1 MRFFVNTM
9 FILQVQGE
17 KTSCRF
23 DWHQTG
29 PNVTISVFS
38 KVADPEKT
46 VIQANRISVNINIV
60 FDGGKSLFEQSIHLK
75 EVRVHSIFF

>member
-1 MRFFVNTM
+1 MLNFY
-9 FILQVQGE
+9 
-17 KTSCRF
+17 
-23 DWHQTG
+23 
-29 PNVTISVFS
+29 VFS

-46 VIQANRISVNINIV
+46 VIQANKISVNINIV